1 MKIAL
6 FLLTLCFCINAE
18 AQYKNKNS
26 IYGNTISVLYDKL
39 LENGVLSKTD
49 TLYIILNEGVDIDNK
64 QDKIDRIISFET
76 PFLRNGESLPIYI
89 INPCVIKKNS
99 AIIII
104 NICQIKRKKNELRI
118 ISSGTFVFYYEIICG
133 FYKLIKIENR
143 GI

>member
-49 TLYIILNEGVDIDNK
+49 TLYIILNEGVDFDNK

-76 PFLRNGESLPIYI
+76 PFLRNGESLPIY
-89 INPCVIKKNS
+89 NKSMRYKKNS

-104 NICQIKRKKNELRI
+104 NICQIKRKKKW
-118 ISSGTFVFYYEIICG
+118 T
-133 FYKLIKIENR
+133 ENN
-143 GI
+143 ILWYFCVLLWNNMWIL

>member
-1 MKIAL
+1 MH
-6 FLLTLCFCINAE
+6 
-18 AQYKNKNS
+18 Y
-26 IYGNTISVLYDKL
+26 
-39 LENGVLSKTD
+39 
-49 TLYIILNEGVDIDNK
+49 
-64 QDKIDRIISFET
+64 
-76 PFLRNGESLPIYI
+76 
-89 INPCVIKKNS
+89 KKNS